1 MNRPNQA
8 HATNRA
14 MSRLL
19 HAGRQCREVAD
30 VHRWATMRFG
40 AMFITLA
47 LCVTGCS
54 TTIVPGAKGVIF
66 DASTGLPVQD
76 ARVTRPAHP
85 GGYLIP
91 KGGLPALTVVSDGH
105 GRFDLPPY
113 RHTVFTLV
121 SELKPRWADGSFEI
135 AADGYEARVISGRAT
150 SRTSWRIEAGKV
162 LLKKP

>member
-1 MNRPNQA
+1 LPIRPRWAARIAQF
-8 HATNRA
+8 
-14 MSRLL
+14 
-19 HAGRQCREVAD
+19 C
-30 VHRWATMRFG
+30 RWATMRYG

-54 TTIVPGAKGVIF
+54 TTIVPGAKGDIF
-66 DASTGLPVQD
+66 DASTGLPVHD

-91 KGGLPALTVVSDGH
+91 EGGLPALTVVSDRR

-121 SELKPRWADGSFEI
+121 SELNPRGADGWFEI

-150 SRTSWRIEAGKV
+150 SRTSWRIEAGRV